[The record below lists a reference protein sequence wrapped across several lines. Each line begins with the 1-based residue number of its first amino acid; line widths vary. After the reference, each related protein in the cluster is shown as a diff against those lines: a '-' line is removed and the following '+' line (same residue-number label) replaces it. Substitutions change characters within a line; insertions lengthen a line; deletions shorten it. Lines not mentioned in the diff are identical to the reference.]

1 LLNHTLEK
9 QIMNPLLRFAFLR
22 RPRSLLVVG
31 ILSALCLLTQ
41 RSNPAQS
48 QVSPGPRLEQ
58 KILLPTAWHQT
69 LQLIANQVVELSV
82 QIPQPSQLPRHGRIG
97 VAWSLVRETSEP
109 QATASKS
116 AAVSFPSRKADALEI
131 MTPPTANWQKTLHAL
146 DPDVYVVYRAPV
158 SGEYRLEVAPIAEGP
173 TPFEGP
179 RWRESGMAPSAVTFP
194 RVTPWPKAK
203 AVSVSISL
211 QPFELG
217 EAGARAFEIETE
229 PNDTPEMAQR
239 ISLPSGEGIQRL
251 LISAGADDI
260 EYFDNGKVGYSG
272 DDWFQFTYEETEPR
286 LLTCNLAIPDQA
298 VAARL
303 RLYTLES
310 DGKTPASEI
319 LARAGGLSGVL
330 LPLAEYTEG
339 RNENERVHQQNE
351 GHRTEINRLLKPGGT
366 YFLRAEANTPG
377 YEIELRLLKPA
388 PYTDVEMAIRQ
399 ALYDHLAQV
408 DAWLANRPRGASVE
422 RRIRDTGN
430 LMGTH
435 CMSCH
440 TQSGVWGSAVAIQ
453 NGYWPE
459 NVQNLRRLINIMYE
473 SMRPTNYLKD
483 AANNTSLAPLDVGD
497 GPAGTRVAGHNVC
510 TAEQV
515 WPARKLHAM
524 QAIRAANHVLQ
535 TADPSGINAAGPGSN
550 VGQAVVYNY
559 AGEIV
564 RTAWDRTGHPR
575 YLAALE
581 EKAEKMLPV
590 QPKFT
595 DDLAHRIEFFKRFF
609 PRDYLNQNQKAR
621 EAQQA
626 LPPEPPEPTPSQDSA
641 KPGNETAPKP
651 ARFPEYKILEAEA
664 ATKLVARINEQL
676 TRDEA
681 RLRAIQNTDGTWGF
695 DPGKLSGDGKTW
707 KTDGEFDP
715 APTALALIALQALGY
730 SKDDPAI
737 SRGVQA
743 LLRTQDPYGR
753 WNKSAQTGFV
763 TTAYVLHALSRL
775 YPIPPDKPSRTRFE
789 PKPGETLRSAIAR
802 ARSLSHSEDPRLTDL
817 MIQAASHGSPFVRF
831 WGVMGLGG
839 VHQPQGVPALVK
851 ALGDPVKMVR
861 EAAAWAMEQTLLDDV
876 GFDAVFAAYS
886 TGDDLTRE
894 SVLKALGMRA
904 DAVMTRAR
912 LDKSRLVRLLERAL
926 NDDPHPGVRAWAAKT
941 AWQWWVWNPPLR
953 ESIQQAWIR
962 KLLSPEPN
970 ALVENCFRYQSQAL
984 FIANGHK
991 ANGSQEHQYLELTLL
1006 FKALEARLED
1016 PKLTDSVKDR
1026 LARRLVATA
1035 GTFYNT
1041 TGGDGGPGQMGYVTP
1056 GSADLFGKA
1065 AFRHFRKMEAA
1076 KDLAGLQL
1084 VLEGSNGIPYPP
1096 LQDKLIDYST
1106 HGPEELRTLAA
1117 AAVSDPSAVTLPGTQ
1132 ELVQPLVEQ
1141 IHRGAQDYDRRQ
1153 TLSQPVLKL
1162 FGRARWNVPK
1172 TVEQQDLLYSLLV
1185 PKYPK
1190 ELDADSLAKVKEAAE
1205 RAVQPMGQ
1213 LDADW
1218 YLADR
1223 MGKML
1228 SSNPDLHT
1236 DTLLK
1241 WIPETVRNPLA
1252 GHFWLPSVSW
1262 VLEYGDP
1269 VPEINDE
1276 TTGDRGLPEVTSAAR
1291 TRALNLYLQML
1302 QPDATALSRNAAVT
1316 LANRTALRRQTAVLD
1331 ALRKLLEF
1339 ERSERL
1345 RQTAQNVLRTEP
1357 ETWLADLREA
1367 VKADPLATA
1376 LRGEGGDAKLTPEF
1390 LASFRYFSNYVAPEL
1405 NRPQRMDEMACMSCH
1420 GVPGRVPSMQLEA
1433 PDGTGYFSVAKLL
1446 KNYLTLQ
1453 QRINLT
1459 DIEQSKLL
1467 RKPLNVQTGKED
1479 GHQGGRRYVPADFGY
1494 LIVRRW
1500 VLDQPR
1506 VQLSLAQPKGSGLQA
1521 GKLEQ
1526 PQLAAETL
1534 RQREDSGR
1542 R

>member
-1 LLNHTLEK
+1 MSALLNSS
-9 QIMNPLLRFAFLR
+9 FLPH
-22 RPRSLLVVG
+22 PRSLLVFG
-31 ILSALCLLTQ
+31 IFSVLCFSTQ
-41 RSNPAQS
+41 HSIPAQR
-48 QVSPGPRLEQ
+48 QGSPEPRLER
-58 KILLPTAWHQT
+58 KILLPAPWQRTLPLTAD
-69 LQLIANQVVELSV
+69 QVVELSV
-82 QIPQPSQLPRHGRIG
+82 RIPQPSQLPRHGRVG
-97 VAWSLVRETSEP
+97 VSWSLVREAKDRR
-109 QATASKS
+109 ATGSDLG
-116 AAVSFPSRKADALEI
+116 AAVSFPSRKADAFEI
-131 MTPPTANWQKTLHAL
+131 YTQPTANWKKTLHTL
-146 DPDVYVVYRAPV
+146 DPDIYLVYRAPV
-158 SGEYRLEVAPIAEGP
+158 SGEYRLEVAPVVEGP

-179 RWRESGMAPSAVTFP
+179 RWREPGKAPSAVTFP
-194 RVTPWPKAK
+194 RVTPWPKGS
-203 AVSVSISL
+203 AVPVSISL

-217 EAGARAFEIETE
+217 EAGARALEVETE

-260 EYFDNGKVGYSG
+260 EYFDNGKVGQSG
-272 DDWFQFTYEETEPR
+272 DDWFQFTYEGTELR
-286 LLTCNLAIPDQA
+286 LLTCNLAIPDQTL
-298 VAARL
+298 AARL
-303 RLYTLES
+303 RLYTLDS
-310 DGKTPASEI
+310 DGKTPVAEI
-319 LARAGGLSGVL
+319 LARAGGLSGML

-351 GHRTEINRLLKPGGT
+351 GHRTEINRLLKPGGI
-366 YFLRAEANTPG
+366 YFLRAEANAPG

-388 PYTDVEMAIRQ
+388 PYTNAEMAVQQ

-453 NGYWPE
+453 NGYRAE
-459 NVQNLRRLINIMYE
+459 NLQNLRRLINIMYE

-510 TAEQV
+510 TAEGV
-515 WPARKLHAM
+515 WPARKLHSM

-581 EKAEKMLPV
+581 EKAERMLAV
-590 QPKFT
+590 QPRFT

-609 PRDYLNQNQKAR
+609 PSDYLNQNLKAR
-621 EAQQA
+621 KAQQA
-626 LPPEPPEPTPSQDSA
+626 LPPEPPESIPSQDTG
-641 KPGNETAPKP
+641 KPGSETPKP
-651 ARFPEYKILEAEA
+651 ARFPQYKILDAEA
-664 ATKLVARINEQL
+664 ATKLADRIHQQL
-676 TRDEA
+676 ARDEV

-695 DPGKLSGDGKTW
+695 DPGKLSEDGKMW
-707 KTDGEFDP
+707 KTDGQFDP
-715 APTALALIALQALGY
+715 APTALALIALQALGH

-737 SRGVQA
+737 SHGVQA
-743 LLRTQDPYGR
+743 LLRTQDLYGR

-763 TTAYVLHALSRL
+763 TTAYALHALSRL
-775 YPIPPDKPSRTRFE
+775 YPISPAKPTRTGFE
-789 PKPGETLRSAIAR
+789 PQSGETLGSAIAR
-802 ARSLSHSEDPRLTDL
+802 ARALSHSEDPGLIDL
-817 MIQAASHGSPFVRF
+817 MVRAASHGSPFVRF
-831 WGVMGLGG
+831 WGVMALGG
-839 VHQPQGVPALVK
+839 VHQPQGVPVLVK
-851 ALGDPVKMVR
+851 TLGDPVKMVR
-861 EAAAWAMEQTLLDDV
+861 DAAAWAMEQTLLDDV
-876 GFDAVFAAYS
+876 GFDAVFAAYD

-904 DAVMTRAR
+904 DAVMTQARFDKLSLAR
-912 LDKSRLVRLLERAL
+912 LLHRAL
-926 NDDPHPGVRAWAAKT
+926 NDDPHPGVRAWAAKA

-953 ESIQQAWIR
+953 KPIQQAWIR
-962 KLLSPEPN
+962 KLLSPELN
-970 ALVENCFRYQSQAL
+970 ALVENCFRYQSHAL

-991 ANGSQEHQYLELTLL
+991 ANGSQEHQYSELALI
-1006 FKALEARLED
+1006 FKALEARLDD
-1016 PKLTDSVKDR
+1016 PRLADSVKDR
-1026 LARRLVATA
+1026 LARRLVTTA

-1056 GSADLFGKA
+1056 GSANLFGKA
-1065 AFRHFRKMEAA
+1065 AFRYFRKAEAV
-1076 KDLAGLQL
+1076 KDMAGLQL

-1117 AAVSDPSAVTLPGTQ
+1117 AAVSDPSALTLPGTQ

-1141 IHRGAQDYDRRQ
+1141 IYRGAQDYDRRQ
-1153 TLSQPVLKL
+1153 TLSQPIFKL
-1162 FGRARWNVPK
+1162 FSRARWNVPK
-1172 TVEQQDLLYSLLV
+1172 TAEQQDLLYSLFV
-1185 PKYPK
+1185 PKYPT
-1190 ELDADSLAKVKEAAE
+1190 ELDADNLAKVREAGE

-1228 SSNPDLHT
+1228 ASNPDLHT

-1241 WIPETVRNPLA
+1241 WIPEAVKNPLA
-1252 GHFWLPSVSW
+1252 GHFWLPSVRW
-1262 VLEYGDP
+1262 VLDYGDP
-1269 VPEINDE
+1269 VPEISDQAA
-1276 TTGDRGLPEVTSAAR
+1276 DRVLPAVISAAR
-1291 TRALNLYLQML
+1291 TRSLNLYLQML
-1302 QPDATALSRNAAVT
+1302 QPDAAALSRNAAVT
-1316 LANRTALRRQTAVLD
+1316 LANLTALRRQTAVLD

-1339 ERSERL
+1339 EKNERL

-1357 ETWLADLREA
+1357 KTWLADLREA

-1376 LRGEGGDAKLTPEF
+1376 LKGADGDAKLTSEF
-1390 LASFRYFSNYVAPEL
+1390 LASFRYFSDHVSPEL
-1405 NRPQRMDEMACMSCH
+1405 NRTQRMDEMACMSCH

-1433 PDGTGYFSVAKLL
+1433 PDLTGYFSVAKLL

-1459 DIEQSKLL
+1459 DIERSKLL

-1479 GHQGGRRYVPADFGY
+1479 GHQGGRRYVPADPGY

-1506 VQLSLAQPKGSGLQA
+1506 VQLSLAQPKGSGQQA

-1526 PQLAAETL
+1526 H
-1534 RQREDSGR
+1534 
-1542 R
+1542 